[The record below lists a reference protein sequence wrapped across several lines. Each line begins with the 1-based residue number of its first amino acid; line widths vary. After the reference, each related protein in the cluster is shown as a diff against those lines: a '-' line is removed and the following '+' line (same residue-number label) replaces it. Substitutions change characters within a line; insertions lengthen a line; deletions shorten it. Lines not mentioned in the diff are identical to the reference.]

1 MRTYIIRRCLQS
13 FIVFGAILIIVFS
26 MLQITGNPAAVL
38 MPLDSTE
45 EDIQAFSKEMGFDQP
60 IPIQFAKFMLG
71 SDLVDDLLGADREKV
86 KVDELERDPDAP
98 KIVRTKGVIR
108 GDFGFSYRHEIPAMG
123 LVLEHF
129 PNTVLLAL
137 AAVLIAVVISIPAG
151 VLSATFRNTWI
162 DYSSSVGAMF
172 GQSMPNFWLGLLLI
186 MLFAVNLGWLP
197 VGGFVSPQTD
207 PVATIGHLIL
217 PAITIGTAYA
227 ATIARMLRASMVDV
241 LRRDYVL
248 VARAMGLR
256 PRVIVWRD
264 AFRNALIPTV
274 TVAGFAFG
282 YMLAGTII
290 TEVIFNI
297 PGVGR
302 MLYESIL
309 ARDYPLVQGIV
320 LFNVALF
327 VVANFLVDVLYTLL
341 DPRIGY

>member
-1 MRTYIIRRCLQS
+1 MDFRLFLLQRLIS
-13 FIVFGAILIIVFS
+13 LILVLFGGSIAIFAILRFLPGDPVVV
-26 MLQITGNPAAVL
+26 MLGFEYNPEVVEEMRRELGFDKPAPVQYLDWITGVL
-38 MPLDSTE
+38 QGD
-45 EDIQAFSKEMGFDQP
+45 
-60 IPIQFAKFMLG
+60 LG
-71 SDLVDDLLGADREKV
+71 RSYFLRRDVTDLLLARFPTT
-86 KVDELERDPDAP
+86 LMLACA
-98 KIVRTKGVIR
+98 
-108 GDFGFSYRHEIPAMG
+108 SL
-123 LVLEHF
+123 LV
-129 PNTVLLAL
+129 AL
-137 AAVLIAVVISIPAG
+137 LIALPAG
-151 VLSATFRNTWI
+151 VIAAVNKGRAVDHLCRLAALAG
-162 DYSSSVGAMF
+162 V
-172 GQSMPNFWLGLLLI
+172 SMPNFWLGLLLI

-327 VVANFLVDVLYTLL
+327 VVANFLVDILYTLL